1 VPTLVSIAR
10 ERSIAML
17 RSHLPVATV
26 VVTIAVL
33 AGTGTTAAS
42 AGGSRPLVIKPPGN
56 IAKAHEILFCSDVTY
71 PPEEFYRGSTPA
83 GSDIDIGSAAARLM
97 GVKARFANTGFDGII
112 PALLSHKCD
121 AIISGMNDTPTRRK
135 QVSFVDY
142 LRVGQS
148 LMVQKG
154 NPKHVSSLAS
164 LSGLRVSVEV
174 GTTNAG
180 FLQSESKK
188 LEAAGKKAISIV
200 TFPKDTDAANAL
212 KTGKVD
218 AYFGDAPVV
227 AYYIKRDSSFAFAGQ
242 PINPIP
248 VGIALRKDEGRLR
261 GDLQRAIRT
270 MYGNGAMRRI
280 LNRWNM
286 ASFALKR

>member
-1 VPTLVSIAR
+1 M
-10 ERSIAML
+10 AML
-17 RSHLPVATV
+17 RSQLRLATV
-26 VVTIAVL
+26 VAAL
-33 AGTGTTAAS
+33 AALAATAATAAPGAQRS
-42 AGGSRPLVIKPPGN
+42 GPVIKPPAN
-56 IAKAHEILFCSDVTY
+56 IAKAHQILFCSDVTY
-71 PPEEFYRGSTPA
+71 PPEEFYRGSTPV

-97 GVKARFANTGFDGII
+97 GVKAKIANTGFDGII

-154 NPKHVSSLAS
+154 NPKHVSNLAS
-164 LSGLRVSVEV
+164 LSGQRVSVEV

-180 FLQSESKK
+180 FLQTESQR
-188 LEAAGKKAISIV
+188 LQAVGKKAIDVV

-242 PINPIP
+242 PVNPIP
-248 VGIALRKDEGRLR
+248 VGIALRKDEGQLR
-261 GDLQRAIRT
+261 TDLQRAIRM
-270 MYGNGAMRRI
+270 MYSKGTMRRI
-280 LNRWNM
+280 LTRWNM
-286 ASFALKR
+286 TAFGLRH

>member
-1 VPTLVSIAR
+1 
-10 ERSIAML
+10 ML

-26 VVTIAVL
+26 VVAVAVL
-33 AGTGTTAAS
+33 AGTGAAS
-42 AGGSRPLVIKPPGN
+42 ATAAGRNRPVIKPPAN

-83 GSDIDIGSAAARLM
+83 GSDIDIGSAAAQLM

-112 PALLSHKCD
+112 PALLSQKCD

-154 NPKHVSSLAS
+154 NPKHVSNLAS
-164 LSGLRVSVEV
+164 LSALRVSVEV

-180 FLQSESKK
+180 FLQNESTK
-188 LEAAGKKAISIV
+188 LQAAGKKGIDVV

-248 VGIALRKDEGRLR
+248 VGIALRKDEGQLR
-261 GDLQRAIRT
+261 ADLQLAVRRMYANGT
-270 MYGNGAMRRI
+270 MHRI
-280 LNRWNM
+280 LRRWNM
-286 ASFALKR
+286 SAFALKH

>member
-1 VPTLVSIAR
+1 MP
-10 ERSIAML
+10 
-17 RSHLPVATV
+17 RSHLPLATFAV
-26 VVTIAVL
+26 GLVVL
-33 AGTGTTAAS
+33 AVSGTTAAS
-42 AGGSRPLVIKPPGN
+42 AAGRTRSVIKPPSN
-56 IAKAHEILFCSDVTY
+56 IAKAHKILFCSDVTY
-71 PPEEFYRGSTPA
+71 PPEEFYRGSTPV

-97 GVKARFANTGFDGII
+97 GVKAGFANTGFDGII
-112 PALLSHKCD
+112 PALLAHKCD
-121 AIISGMNDTPTRRK
+121 AIISGMNDTPARRK

-154 NPKHVSSLAS
+154 NPKHVRNLAS
-164 LSGLRVSVEV
+164 LSGLSVAVEV

-180 FLQSESKK
+180 FLQSESTK
-188 LEAAGKKAISIV
+188 LQAAGKKAINIV

-248 VGIALRKDEGRLR
+248 VAIALRKDEGQLR
-261 GDLQRAIRT
+261 TDLQRAIRL
-270 MYGNGAMRRI
+270 MYGNGTMRRI
-280 LNRWNM
+280 LGRWDM
-286 ASFALKR
+286 SAFALKR